1 MDRKTLIGLAVL
13 AGAALLL
20 AGGKKDTRMAYLK
33 LDGGNS

>member
-1 MDRKTLIGLAVL
+1 MDRKTLI

-33 LDGGNS
+33 LDGGES